1 MIPKIEVT
9 RLGGY
14 TRDVGYKTG
23 SITYEFETKI
33 FNHNRSI
40 RLLTTATNVEEVGA
54 RCGIKNGLS
63 HLPSNMSF
71 VQSASFRAC
80 SYSRR
85 LHQTLEYCC
94 QPLHSWRA
102 PMSQTRFSWIPAY
115 SAIAQGIYN
124 LRDDRP
130 RLLELF
136 HSIFDNNQGLSF
148 PINAE
153 EEELV
158 TLDPFTSFA
167 SFNRGI
173 SWNNRNRIIRL
184 ALDGLGCQ
192 DVATPADYTGLPFV
206 HNMKSWFF
214 AGRQDRGEHDID
226 NLWDLFCAAMELA
239 SNPASSMSRGIMSNM
254 FDTVRSQ
261 LGIKWNITIGLYWIQ
276 PECFMPLDA
285 HSRDFLAGAYG
296 IKVKDSTLPTG
307 EEYLAVMD
315 ALRAATDKPFYEIS
329 ADAYLWKPAPKTPK
343 GWHPK
348 LEEYNPG
355 IDSDTWDMLLDDPA
369 IFNMQARA
377 LLRRMMDAGGKATC
391 SHLAEKYGENMNYYL
406 GAANGMAQRVAK
418 ALKCPLWE
426 EKYWPILFYGKNAS
440 KEEKGVFLWMIRPE
454 LQDALK
460 SRDLSDVPLY
470 VDHNADK
477 DASASDGSKQYWWL
491 NANRSIWSFSEI
503 AVGEEQS
510 YTIRNEK
517 GNPRRIFKNF
527 LNARAGDVVVGYET
541 TPVKKI
547 VAICEVSKPQDGERL
562 YFKKLRDLD
571 TPVPFSDIKSDPVL
585 SQCEFCKNPNGSFFK
600 LTEEEYLRL
609 EEMLDEDDASP
620 VQTSAKKSY
629 TDAQFLQDV
638 FVSKFDLAAMKGLL
652 ERKKNLI
659 LQGAP
664 GTGKTY
670 AARRLAYAM
679 MGEEDDSRIGFVQ
692 FHQSYTYEDF
702 VIGYRPN
709 SEGGFDIQPGIFADF
724 CSRAAR
730 DSRRSYFFIID
741 EINRANISK
750 VFGELLMLIEAD
762 HRGDSIELS
771 LDRRRLTV
779 PKNLYIIGMMNT
791 ADRGLALIDYALR
804 RRFAFFDMKPALD
817 APGFQVML
825 QKANNKKLVALV
837 DKVREVNT
845 EIEKDQALGQGF
857 CIGHSYFC
865 VREGITDGDV
875 HGIARFEIEP
885 LIAEYWFDDQQK
897 VRSLTD
903 KLESVF
909 TA

>member
-1 MIPKIEVT
+1 MPQ
-9 RLGGY
+9 
-14 TRDVGYKTG
+14 
-23 SITYEFETKI
+23 
-33 FNHNRSI
+33 
-40 RLLTTATNVEEVGA
+40 TA
-54 RCGIKNGLS
+54 
-63 HLPSNMSF
+63 
-71 VQSASFRAC
+71 
-80 SYSRR
+80 
-85 LHQTLEYCC
+85 
-94 QPLHSWRA
+94 
-102 PMSQTRFSWIPAY
+102 FSWIPAY
-115 SAIAQGIYN
+115 TAIAQALYSWKDAESNLIDVFLRVYDEKTNGLKFSFKNGEPGKESGI
-124 LRDDRP
+124 
-130 RLLELF
+130 
-136 HSIFDNNQGLSF
+136 
-148 PINAE
+148 
-153 EEELV
+153 
-158 TLDPFTSFA
+158 DPFTFFGA
-167 SFNRGI
+167 FNRGL
-173 SWNNRNRIIRL
+173 SEGNRLKAIRL
-184 ALDGLGCQ
+184 VMKELGGDAQLPQ
-192 DVATPADYTGLPFV
+192 DFEGVPTVY
-206 HNMKSWFF
+206 NMKSWFF
-214 AGRQDRGEHDID
+214 AGDGERGVNDIH
-226 NLWDLFCAAMELA
+226 NLWSLFKYAAEFVFEPSQGHRDA
-239 SNPASSMSRGIMSNM
+239 FAKA
-254 FDTVRSQ
+254 FDVVRIQ
-261 LGIKWNITIGLYWIQ
+261 KCVTWNITIGLFWMF
-276 PECFMPLDA
+276 PDRFMPLDNN
-285 HSRDFLAGAYG
+285 SKSYLADKFG
-296 IKVKDSTLPTG
+296 IKVQGALPTG
-307 EEYLAVMD
+307 EEYLAIMD
-315 ALRAATDKPFYEIS
+315 AIRAATDKPFYEIS
-329 ADAYLWKPAPKTPK
+329 ADAYLWKPEPKTPW
-343 GWHPK
+343 GWHPNLK
-348 LEEYNPG
+348 EYNPG
-355 IDSDTWDMLLDDPA
+355 IDQDTWDQLLDDPA

-391 SHLAEKYGENMNYYL
+391 SQLAETYGENMNYYL

-418 ALKCPLWE
+418 ALECPLWE
-426 EKYWPILFYGKNAS
+426 GKYWPILFYGKNAS
-440 KEEKGVFLWMIRPE
+440 KEEKGAFLWMIRPE
-454 LQDALK
+454 LHEALK

-470 VDHNADK
+470 VEH
-477 DASASDGSKQYWWL
+477 SDGEAAPAPEGSKQYWWL
-491 NANRSIWSFSEI
+491 NASRSIWSFSEI

-527 LNARAGDVVVGYET
+527 LDARAGDVVVGYET

-609 EEMLDEDDASP
+609 EEMFDEDDASP
-620 VQTSAKKSY
+620 VQTSAKKPY
-629 TDAQFLQDV
+629 DDAQFLQDV
-638 FVSKFDLAAMKGLL
+638 FVSKSDLTAMKGLL

-664 GTGKTY
+664 GTGKTF
-670 AARRLAYAM
+670 AAKRLAYAM

>member
-1 MIPKIEVT
+1 
-9 RLGGY
+9 
-14 TRDVGYKTG
+14 
-23 SITYEFETKI
+23 
-33 FNHNRSI
+33 
-40 RLLTTATNVEEVGA
+40 
-54 RCGIKNGLS
+54 
-63 HLPSNMSF
+63 
-71 VQSASFRAC
+71 
-80 SYSRR
+80 
-85 LHQTLEYCC
+85 
-94 QPLHSWRA
+94 
-102 PMSQTRFSWIPAY
+102 MSQTQFSWIQAY
-115 SAIAQGIYN
+115 AAIAQGIYGMRN
-124 LRDDRP
+124 DRP

-136 HSIFDNNQGLSF
+136 KSIFSDETGLTF
-148 PINAE
+148 PMNTGAE
-153 EEELV
+153 ELAV
-158 TLDPFTSFA
+158 IDPFTFFA
-167 SFNRGI
+167 TFNRGV
-173 SWNNRNRIIRL
+173 SWEKRSQIIRL
-184 ALDGLGCQ
+184 VLDGLGRH
-192 DVATPADYTGLPFV
+192 DIAAPSDYDGLPFV
-206 HNMKSWFF
+206 NNLKSWFF
-214 AGRQDRGEHDID
+214 GGKQDRGENDID
-226 NLWDLFCAAMELA
+226 NLWDLFCASMEYVE
-239 SNPASSMSRGIMSNM
+239 SPEDQSRHTVMEAA
-254 FDTVRSQ
+254 FDIVRNQ
-261 LGIKWNITIGLYWIQ
+261 FCVKWNITIGLYWIL
-276 PECFMPLDA
+276 PEYFMPLDA
-285 HSRDFLAGAYG
+285 RSRGYLAEQYG
-296 IKVKDSTLPTG
+296 IKVKGNALPTG
-307 EEYLAVMD
+307 EEYLAIMD
-315 ALRAATDKPFYEIS
+315 AIRAATDKPFYEIS
-329 ADAYLWKPAPKTPK
+329 ADAYLWKPAPKTPW
-343 GWHPK
+343 GWHPN
-348 LEEYNPG
+348 LTEYDPG
-355 IDSDTWDMLLDDPA
+355 IDQDTWDTLLEDPA
-369 IFNMQARA
+369 IFNTQARA

-391 SHLAEKYGENMNYYL
+391 SQLAEKYGESMNYYL

-418 ALKCPLWE
+418 VLKCPLWG

-440 KEEKGVFLWMIRPE
+440 KEEKGAFLWMIRPE

-510 YTIRNEK
+510 YTICNEK

-527 LNARAGDVVVGYET
+527 LDARAGDVVVGYET

-620 VQTSAKKSY
+620 VQTSAKNPY
-629 TDAQFLQDV
+629 TDARFLQDV
-638 FVSKFDLAAMKGLL
+638 FVSKFDLTAMKGLL

-664 GTGKTY
+664 GTGKTF
-670 AARRLAYAM
+670 AAKRLAYAM

-709 SEGGFDIQPGIFADF
+709 GEGGFDIQPGIFADF

-730 DSRRSYFFIID
+730 DGERSYFFIID

-771 LDRRRLTV
+771 IDRRRLTV
-779 PKNLYIIGMMNT
+779 PKNLFIIGMMNT

-817 APGFQVML
+817 APGFLAML
-825 QKANNKKLVALV
+825 QDTGNEKLGALV
-837 DKVREVNT
+837 DAVREINK
-845 EIEKDQALGQGF
+845 EIEKDPALGQGF

-865 VREGITDGDV
+865 MQQGVTEEDV

-885 LIAEYWFDDQQK
+885 LIAEYWFDDQQR
-897 VRSLTD
+897 VRKLTD
-903 KLESVF
+903 KLEGVF
-909 TA
+909 NA

>member
-1 MIPKIEVT
+1 MPQ
-9 RLGGY
+9 
-14 TRDVGYKTG
+14 
-23 SITYEFETKI
+23 
-33 FNHNRSI
+33 
-40 RLLTTATNVEEVGA
+40 TA
-54 RCGIKNGLS
+54 
-63 HLPSNMSF
+63 
-71 VQSASFRAC
+71 
-80 SYSRR
+80 
-85 LHQTLEYCC
+85 
-94 QPLHSWRA
+94 
-102 PMSQTRFSWIPAY
+102 FSWIPAY
-115 SAIAQGIYN
+115 TAIAQALYSWKDAESDLIDLFLDVFDEEANGLPFSYKNGEPGKESGI
-124 LRDDRP
+124 
-130 RLLELF
+130 
-136 HSIFDNNQGLSF
+136 
-148 PINAE
+148 
-153 EEELV
+153 
-158 TLDPFTSFA
+158 DPFTFFGA
-167 SFNRGI
+167 FNRGL
-173 SWNNRNRIIRL
+173 SEANRLKAIELVMKSLNVEAPLPQDFEGVPTVDNRR
-184 ALDGLGCQ
+184 
-192 DVATPADYTGLPFV
+192 
-206 HNMKSWFF
+206 SWFF
-214 AGRQDRGEHDID
+214 AGKGDRGAGDIH
-226 NLWDLFCAAMELA
+226 NLWSLFRSAAEFVSA
-239 SNPASSMSRGIMSNM
+239 SNQSHRAAFAKT
-254 FDTVRSQ
+254 FDVVRMQ
-261 LGIKWNITIGLYWIQ
+261 KCVTWNITIGLFWMFPDQ
-276 PECFMPLDA
+276 FMPLDNN
-285 HSRDFLAGAYG
+285 SKNYLADKFG
-296 IKVKDSTLPTG
+296 IKIQGGLPTG
-307 EEYLAVMD
+307 EEYLAIMD
-315 ALRAATDKPFYEIS
+315 AIRAATDKPFYEIS
-329 ADAYLWKPAPKTPK
+329 ADAYLWKPVPKTPW
-343 GWHPK
+343 GWHPN
-348 LEEYNPG
+348 LTEYDPG
-355 IDSDTWDMLLDDPA
+355 IDQDTWDTLLDDPA

-377 LLRRMMDAGGKATC
+377 LLRRMMDVGGKATC
-391 SHLAEKYGENMNYYL
+391 SQLAEKYGENMNYYL

-418 ALKCPLWE
+418 ALKRPLWE

-440 KEEKGVFLWMIRPE
+440 KEEKGAFLWMIRPE

-477 DASASDGSKQYWWL
+477 DTSASDDSKQVWWL

-510 YTIRNEK
+510 YTVRNEK

-527 LNARAGDVVVGYET
+527 LDARAGDVVVGYET

-609 EEMLDEDDASP
+609 EEMFDEDDASP
-620 VQTSAKKSY
+620 VQTSAKKPY

-638 FVSKFDLAAMKGLL
+638 FVSKSDLAAMKGLL

-670 AARRLAYAM
+670 AAKRLAYAM
-679 MGEEDDSRIGFVQ
+679 MGEEDSSRIGFVQ

-709 SEGGFDIQPGIFADF
+709 GEGGFDIQPGIFADF

-730 DSRRSYFFIID
+730 DGERSYFFIID

-779 PKNLYIIGMMNT
+779 PENLYMIGMMNT

-804 RRFAFFDMKPALD
+804 RRFAFFDMNPALD
-817 APGFQVML
+817 APGFLAMVQD
-825 QKANNKKLVALV
+825 AGNEKLGALV
-837 DKVREVNT
+837 DAVREVNK
-845 EIEKDQALGQGF
+845 EIEKDPALGQGF

-865 VREGITDGDV
+865 VQNGVTDEEV

-909 TA
+909 NA

>member
-1 MIPKIEVT
+1 MP
-9 RLGGY
+9 
-14 TRDVGYKTG
+14 
-23 SITYEFETKI
+23 
-33 FNHNRSI
+33 
-40 RLLTTATNVEEVGA
+40 
-54 RCGIKNGLS
+54 
-63 HLPSNMSF
+63 
-71 VQSASFRAC
+71 
-80 SYSRR
+80 
-85 LHQTLEYCC
+85 QT
-94 QPLHSWRA
+94 Q
-102 PMSQTRFSWIPAY
+102 FSWMPAY
-115 SAIAQGIYN
+115 AAIAQGIYDMRN
-124 LRDDRP
+124 DRS
-130 RLLELF
+130 RLLKLF
-136 HSIFDNNQGLSF
+136 KSIFSDESDLTF
-148 PINAE
+148 PMDTEAE
-153 EEELV
+153 GLV
-158 TLDPFTSFA
+158 TIDPFTFFA
-167 SFNRGI
+167 TFNRGV
-173 SWNNRNRIIRL
+173 SPEKRNRIVRL
-184 ALDGLGCQ
+184 ALDGLGRQ
-192 DVATPADYTGLPFV
+192 DVATPTDYEGLPV
-206 HNMKSWFF
+206 VNNMRSWFF
-214 AGRQDRGEHDID
+214 GGKQDRGAHDID
-226 NLWDLFCAAMELA
+226 NLWELFCAAMELA
-239 SNPASSMSRGIMSNM
+239 TNPAGVQQRLLMAHA
-254 FDTVRSQ
+254 FDAVRSQ
-261 LGIKWNITIGLYWIQ
+261 ICIKWNITIGLFWVLPNIY
-276 PECFMPLDA
+276 MPLDA
-285 HSRDFLAGAYG
+285 HSRGYLADVLG
-296 IKVKDSTLPTG
+296 IKVKGANLPAG
-307 EEYLAVMD
+307 EEYLVIMD
-315 ALRAATDKPFYEIS
+315 AIRAATDKPFYELS
-329 ADAYLWKPAPKTPK
+329 ADAYEWKPEPKTPW
-343 GWHPK
+343 GWHPNLK
-348 LEEYNPG
+348 EYNPG
-355 IDSDTWDMLLDDPA
+355 IDQDTWDQLLDDSS
-369 IFNMQARA
+369 IFNPQAQA

-391 SHLAEKYGENMNYYL
+391 TQLAQTYGESMSYYQSAGANM
-406 GAANGMAQRVAK
+406 AMKVAK
-418 ALKCPLWE
+418 ALDCPLWQG
-426 EKYWPILFYGKNAS
+426 KYWPILFYGKNTS
-440 KEEKGVFLWMIRPE
+440 KDDAGSFLWMIRPE
-454 LQDALK
+454 LEEALK

-527 LNARAGDVVVGYET
+527 LDARAGDVVVGYET

-609 EEMLDEDDASP
+609 EEMLDEDDALP
-620 VQTSAKKSY
+620 VQTSAKKPY

-638 FVSKFDLAAMKGLL
+638 FVSKSDLAAMKGLL

-664 GTGKTY
+664 GTGKTF
-670 AARRLAYAM
+670 AAKRLAYAM
-679 MGEEDDSRIGFVQ
+679 MGEEDASRIGFVQ

-709 SEGGFDIQPGIFADF
+709 GEGGFDIQPGIFADF
-724 CSRAAR
+724 CARAAR
-730 DSRRSYFFIID
+730 DSGRSYFFIID

-771 LDRRRLTV
+771 IDRRRLTV
-779 PKNLYIIGMMNT
+779 PENLFIIGMMNT

-804 RRFAFFDMKPALD
+804 RRFAFFDMKPAID
-817 APGFQVML
+817 ASGFQTML
-825 QKANNKKLVALV
+825 QKAGNKKLVALV

-865 VREGITDGDV
+865 VREGITDEDV

>member
-1 MIPKIEVT
+1 
-9 RLGGY
+9 
-14 TRDVGYKTG
+14 
-23 SITYEFETKI
+23 
-33 FNHNRSI
+33 
-40 RLLTTATNVEEVGA
+40 
-54 RCGIKNGLS
+54 
-63 HLPSNMSF
+63 
-71 VQSASFRAC
+71 
-80 SYSRR
+80 
-85 LHQTLEYCC
+85 
-94 QPLHSWRA
+94 
-102 PMSQTRFSWIPAY
+102 MSQTQFSWIQAY
-115 SAIAQGIYN
+115 AAIAQGIYGMRN
-124 LRDDRP
+124 DRP

-136 HSIFDNNQGLSF
+136 KSIFSDETGLTF
-148 PINAE
+148 PMNTGAE
-153 EEELV
+153 ELAV
-158 TLDPFTSFA
+158 IDPFTFFA
-167 SFNRGI
+167 TFNRGV
-173 SWNNRNRIIRL
+173 SWEKRSQIIRL
-184 ALDGLGCQ
+184 VLDGLGRH
-192 DVATPADYTGLPFV
+192 DIAAPSDYDGLPFV
-206 HNMKSWFF
+206 NNLKSWFF
-214 AGRQDRGEHDID
+214 GGKQDRGENDID
-226 NLWDLFCAAMELA
+226 NLWDLFCASMEYVE
-239 SNPASSMSRGIMSNM
+239 SPEDQSRHTVMEAA
-254 FDTVRSQ
+254 FDIVRNQ
-261 LGIKWNITIGLYWIQ
+261 FCIKWNITIGLYWIL
-276 PECFMPLDA
+276 PEYFMPLDA
-285 HSRDFLAGAYG
+285 RSRGYLAEQYG
-296 IKVKDSTLPTG
+296 IKVKGNALPTG
-307 EEYLAVMD
+307 EEYLTIMD
-315 ALRAATDKPFYEIS
+315 AIRAATDKPFYEIS
-329 ADAYLWKPAPKTPK
+329 ADAYLWKPAPKTPW
-343 GWHPK
+343 GWHPN
-348 LEEYNPG
+348 LTEYDPG
-355 IDSDTWDMLLDDPA
+355 IDQDTWDTLLDDPA

-391 SHLAEKYGENMNYYL
+391 SQLAEQYGDSADHYRNT
-406 GAANGMAQRVAK
+406 AIWFAQRVSEK
-418 ALKCPLWE
+418 LNCSLWQG
-426 EKYWPILFYGKNAS
+426 KYWPVLFYGKNTS
-440 KEEKGVFLWMIRPE
+440 KDDAGSFLWMIRPE
-454 LQDALK
+454 LEEALK

-470 VDHNADK
+470 AEPVRQVDP
-477 DASASDGSKQYWWL
+477 S
-491 NANRSIWSFSEI
+491 
-503 AVGEEQS
+503 
-510 YTIRNEK
+510 
-517 GNPRRIFKNF
+517 
-527 LNARAGDVVVGYET
+527 
-541 TPVKKI
+541 
-547 VAICEVSKPQDGERL
+547 
-562 YFKKLRDLD
+562 
-571 TPVPFSDIKSDPVL
+571 
-585 SQCEFCKNPNGSFFK
+585 
-600 LTEEEYLRL
+600 
-609 EEMLDEDDASP
+609 
-620 VQTSAKKSY
+620 TSAKKSY
-629 TDAQFLQDV
+629 TDVQFLRDV
-638 FVSKFDLAAMKGLL
+638 FVSEADLVAMKGLL

-664 GTGKTY
+664 GTGKTF
-670 AARRLAYAM
+670 AAKRLAYAM

-730 DSRRSYFFIID
+730 DSGRSYFFIID

-771 LDRRRLTV
+771 LDRRRFTV